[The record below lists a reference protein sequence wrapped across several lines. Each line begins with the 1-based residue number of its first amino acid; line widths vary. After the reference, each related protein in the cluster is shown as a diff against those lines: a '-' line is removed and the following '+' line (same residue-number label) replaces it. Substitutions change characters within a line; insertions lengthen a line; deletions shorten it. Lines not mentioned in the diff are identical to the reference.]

1 VRARRIAGSTTLALA
16 LVAGLSACGGGDEA
30 AGNSVAA
37 DCTPAHDFPTV
48 EDGVLT
54 VSTYVSPPYTALD
67 RAGSD
72 VSGVDGEIVRRIAE
86 KECLTVQ
93 ANPVTGAALIES
105 LSSGRADVAIGG
117 VYRTPERE
125 DTLSLSDTMY
135 RDGMALLSASGASSL
150 DDLKGKKVG
159 VIQGYL
165 WNEDLQNVLGADEV
179 TVYQDADSMLADLES
194 GRVDATV
201 LTTAEAAFR
210 AKQSGADLK
219 VEEME
224 ADDRVA
230 SSTAPGEVILAMQD
244 GADQMATAF
253 SEDIQSLLGD
263 GTIAEILSGN
273 GIDTSLAGS
282 APGN

>member
-1 VRARRIAGSTTLALA
+1 VRTRLITGSTALALA
-16 LVAGLSACGGGDEA
+16 LVAGLSACGGGDDA

-54 VSTYVSPPYTALD
+54 VATYVSPPYTALD

-72 VSGVDGEIVRRIAE
+72 VSGVDGDIVQRIAE
-86 KECLTVQ
+86 MECLTVQ

-105 LSSGRADVAIGG
+105 ISSGRADVAIGG

-125 DTLSLSDTMY
+125 DTLSLSETMY
-135 RDGMALLSASGASSL
+135 RDGMALLSTSGASSL
-150 DDLKGKKVG
+150 ADLEGQKVG

-165 WNEDLQNVLGADEV
+165 WNEDLQTVLGADNV
-179 TVYQDADSMLADLES
+179 TVYQDADGMLADLES

-210 AKQSGADLK
+210 AEQSAADLK

-230 SSTAPGEVILAMQD
+230 SSTAPGEVVLAMQD

-253 SEDIQSLLGD
+253 SEDIQSLLDD
-263 GTIAEILSGN
+263 GTIAEILSDN
-273 GIDTSLAGS
+273 GIDSSLAGS
-282 APGN
+282 APSN

>member
-1 VRARRIAGSTTLALA
+1 VRARRITGSTTLALA
-16 LVAGLSACGGGDEA
+16 LVAGLSACGGGDDG

-37 DCTPAHDFPTV
+37 DCTPAHDFATV

-54 VSTYVSPPYTALD
+54 VSTYVSPPYTVLD

-72 VSGVDGEIVRRIAE
+72 VAGVDGEIVQRIAE
-86 KECLTVQ
+86 MECLTVQ

-105 LSSGRADVAIGG
+105 ITSGRADVAIGG

-125 DTLSLSDTMY
+125 DTLSISDTMY
-135 RDGMALLSASGASSL
+135 RDGMALLSTSGASSV
-150 DDLKGKKVG
+150 DDLVGQKVG

-165 WNEDLQNVLGADEV
+165 WNEDLQNVLGADNV
-179 TVYQDADSMLADLES
+179 TVYQDADGMLADLES

-210 AKQSGADLK
+210 AEQSGADLK
-219 VEEME
+219 VAEMKI
-224 ADDRVA
+224 DDRVA
-230 SSTAPGEVILAMQD
+230 SSTAPGEVVLAMQD

-253 SEDIQSLLGD
+253 SEDIQSLLDD

-273 GIDTSLAGS
+273 GIDSSLAGGTPS
-282 APGN
+282 N